1 MTIILLY
8 QILYMFLYV
17 RKKKFHLTTH
27 LTGPKPMF
35 LQLAS
40 EKITPISITMDNT
53 YYIES
58 IMNMAFNT
66 TLSFNVCI
74 RIYMVQTYSFTII
87 C

>member
-1 MTIILLY
+1 MLF
-8 QILYMFLYV
+8 Q
-17 RKKKFHLTTH
+17 LT
-27 LTGPKPMF
+27 
-35 LQLAS
+35 S
-40 EKITPISITMDNT
+40 EKITPISIISDNT

-58 IMNMAFNT
+58 IMNMALDT